1 MHIFKEFFSNY
12 WLVSVLSGWLLA
24 QVIKIF
30 TGVFRQRAFTLRAML
45 FGSGGM
51 PSSHTASVAALATSS
66 AIAFGVSSWQFAI
79 SGVLCIIVMT
89 DATGVRRETGKHSE
103 ALNRLLGD
111 QESTENEPINLFREL
126 MGHSPLQVF
135 FGFLT
140 GMTVAIL
147 LSFVPAFGV

>member
-12 WLVSVLSGWLLA
+12 WLISVLLGWLLA

-30 TGVFRQRAFTLRAML
+30 TGVFRQREFSLRAML

-66 AIAFGVSSWQFAI
+66 AIGFGFSSWQFAI

-103 ALNRLLGD
+103 ALNRLLGE
-111 QESTENEPINLFREL
+111 QENTEQKPIDLFREL

-140 GMTVAIL
+140 GMAVAIL
-147 LSFVPAFGV
+147 LSFVPVFGV